1 VLDQLFG
8 LVLSMLFGQ
17 SLGVNLFSVGLF
29 VFERPT
35 TCGGGFSGLSTGQ
48 AMISS
53 GCSTA
58 SVLVWRKDYLH
69 RHTCTNRIFLGLSN
83 YLALSS

>member
-8 LVLSMLFGQ
+8 LVLSQLFGQ

-48 AMISS
+48 AIVS
-53 GCSTA
+53 
-58 SVLVWRKDYLH
+58 VWRKDYLH